1 MPANFQNTLRGQAQ
15 DDSYNDW
22 QEYSYY
28 ITAEDAV
35 NQISLKL
42 LARDKFWNEQ
52 QQPDKED
59 KNNDINKVEHDLF
72 SSY

>member
-15 DDSYNDW
+15 DDSCNDW

-28 ITAEDAV
+28 ITVENAV

-42 LARDKFWNEQ
+42 LARAKFWNEQ
-52 QQPDKED
+52 Q
-59 KNNDINKVEHDLF
+59 
-72 SSY
+72 

>member
-1 MPANFQNTLRGQAQ
+1 MTANFQNTLRGQTQ

-28 ITAEDAV
+28 ITAEDAI

-42 LARDKFWNEQ
+42 LARAKLWSEQ
-52 QQPDKED
+52 Q
-59 KNNDINKVEHDLF
+59 
-72 SSY
+72 